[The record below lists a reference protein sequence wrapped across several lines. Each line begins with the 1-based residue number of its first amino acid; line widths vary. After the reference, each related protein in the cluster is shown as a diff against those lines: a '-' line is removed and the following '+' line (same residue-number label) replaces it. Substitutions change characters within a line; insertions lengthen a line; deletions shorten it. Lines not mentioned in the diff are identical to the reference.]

1 MERLMSD
8 LSDWLSLVDEEIV
21 EPERPI
27 IDPHHHLWRN
37 HRSLNR
43 SIDYDLNDL
52 WADTESGHNII
63 ATVFVE
69 CGADYRSSGPE
80 SLRPVG
86 ETDYV
91 KSAADLSI
99 LGASEGRPPIKGI
112 VSHIDLRL
120 GAAVEEVISAQID
133 AGEGLLKGVRHAT
146 AYYPDPPAVDRYAGR
161 IEHLMMLK
169 EFREGFAR
177 LAPAGLSYDAWL
189 LHPQI
194 RELTDLAEAFPET
207 IIIFDHFGG
216 PLGIGPYQGKQRDI
230 FPQWQRDVQQLSKCA
245 NVVAKLGGLAMPIN
259 GWGWDER
266 EMPASS
272 DELVAAHQD
281 YYLHTIDCFGPER
294 CMFESNFPVDKLSVS
309 YRVLWNALKKIG
321 SQFNE
326 AEKDLMFRGT
336 AQCVYRLEI

>member
-112 VSHIDLRL
+112 VSHVDLRL

-230 FPQWQRDVQQLSKCA
+230 FPQWQRDVQQS
-245 NVVAKLGGLAMPIN
+245 
-259 GWGWDER
+259 
-266 EMPASS
+266 
-272 DELVAAHQD
+272 
-281 YYLHTIDCFGPER
+281 LHLID
-294 CMFESNFPVDKLSVS
+294 L
-309 YRVLWNALKKIG
+309 
-321 SQFNE
+321 
-326 AEKDLMFRGT
+326 
-336 AQCVYRLEI
+336 

>member
-1 MERLMSD
+1 MERVMSD
-8 LSDWLSLVDEEIV
+8 LSDWLFLVDEEII

-27 IDPHHHLWRN
+27 IDPHHHLWRD

-99 LGASEGRPPIKGI
+99 LGASKGRPPIKGI
-112 VSHIDLRL
+112 VSHVDLRL

-133 AGEGLLKGVRHAT
+133 AGEGLLKGIRHAT

-161 IEHLMMLK
+161 IEHLMMSK
-169 EFREGFAR
+169 EFREGFAL

-230 FPQWQRDVQQLSKCA
+230 FPQWQRDVQQLSRCA

-272 DELVAAHQD
+272 DEIVAAHQD

-309 YRVLWNALKKIG
+309 YAVLWNALKKIG
-321 SQFNE
+321 SRFNE
-326 AEKDLMFRGT
+326 TEKDLMFRGT
-336 AQCVYRLEI
+336 AQRIYRLEI